1 MSGFPGQIQHRRALT
16 RPSGGEITKRR
27 PRADDLRSR
36 QAQAVLRLRRAAYR
50 LAYRLLWLAALVWPP
65 RGQGAKGL
73 LVCDGEVLL
82 VRHTYGPRRWE
93 LPGGGV
99 KRGEDP
105 LEALRRELHEELG
118 LEVTTA
124 TAIAAQYGPGRQ
136 RLQRTHVYRVEV
148 PARHVRADPVEIAEA
163 RWCDPASPP
172 TPLGATV
179 AGVLRTLRPPA

>member
-1 MSGFPGQIQHRRALT
+1 M
-16 RPSGGEITKRR
+16 
-27 PRADDLRSR
+27 
-36 QAQAVLRLRRAAYR
+36 LRLRRAAYR
-50 LAYRLLWLAALVWPP
+50 LAFRLLSVGALVRPP
-65 RGQGAKGL
+65 RGQGAKAL
-73 LVCDGEVLL
+73 LVCDDAVLL

-105 LEALRRELHEELG
+105 LTALRRELHEELG

-136 RLQRTHVYRVEV
+136 RLQRTHVYRVEW
-148 PARHVRADPVEIAEA
+148 PAREVRADPVEIAEA

-172 TPLGATV
+172 TPLGPKV
-179 AGVLRTLRPPA
+179 AEVLRTLRQTA